1 MCSEILLSNKFS
13 EKRKPFSKNQ
23 STVLKEQSRKIE
35 KETESTKIENEIES
49 TMTENATFPY
59 KTALPEINVNHH
71 RPDLLIY
78 TP

>member
-1 MCSEILLSNKFS
+1 M
-13 EKRKPFSKNQ
+13 
-23 STVLKEQSRKIE
+23 KEQSRKIE

-71 RPDLLIY
+71 RPDLLVY
-78 TP
+78 TPWKHLKPLGFLIFSVGIDKKHWALMG